1 MNFVED
7 KLSCQLKIELWKC
20 STEITEWR
28 QDFHENPELLYDTVR
43 TSKIVSEK
51 LNSFGCDVVKTGIGR
66 TGVVAVIKGRSDS
79 KGKVIGLR
87 ADMDALPIKEITGL
101 DYSSKNDGKMHACGH
116 DGHTAML
123 LGAAKYLTETRNF
136 DGTVVV
142 IFQPAEE
149 GGAGAKE
156 MCDDGLM
163 SDFDISEVYGMHNA
177 PGLPVGQFNIRP
189 GAFFAAADQFT
200 LDIEGKGGHA
210 ARPQETIDP
219 TIVGAQIL
227 IALQSV
233 VSRNTDPLES
243 LVVSV
248 TSFRTESDSYN
259 VIPQTVQLRGTV
271 RTLSK
276 EVRDMAQEKIT
287 QLIKNTAL
295 TYGAKVNLNYARGYP
310 VMINSELE
318 TNYMVDVAKKVA
330 GDNNVDN
337 NASQVMGAEDFSYML
352 EERPGAYIR
361 VGNGSTA
368 SLHHPNYD
376 FNDQAIPFGTSFWVE
391 LAETRLPSS

>member
-1 MNFVED
+1 MHG
-7 KLSCQLKIELWKC
+7 
-20 STEITEWR
+20 EITVWR
-28 QDFHENPELLYDTVR
+28 RDFHENPELLYDTHR
-43 TSKIVSEK
+43 TSKIVKEK
-51 LNSFGCDVVKTGIGR
+51 LTSFGCDQVITGLGR
-66 TGVVAVIKGRSDS
+66 TGVVGVIHGRSNS
-79 KGKVIGLR
+79 NGKTIGLR
-87 ADMDALPIKEITGL
+87 ADMDALPIKEITNL
-101 DYSSKNDGKMHACGH
+101 EYSSKKDGMMHACGH

-123 LGAAKYLTETRNF
+123 LGAAKYLSETRNF
-136 DGTVVV
+136 DGKVVV

-156 MCDDGLM
+156 MCEDGLM

-177 PGLPVGQFNIRP
+177 PGLPVGQFNIRS

-200 LDIEGKGGHA
+200 VNIQGKGGHA

-219 TIVGAQIL
+219 TIVGAHIL
-227 IALQSV
+227 IAIQSV
-233 VSRNTDPLES
+233 ASRNTDPLKS

-259 VIPQTVQLRGTV
+259 VIPQTVQLKGTV

-276 EVRDMAQEKIT
+276 DVRDMAQEKIT
-287 QLIKNTAL
+287 QLIKNTGLAF
-295 TYGAKVNLNYARGYP
+295 GADVKLDYERGYP
-310 VMINSELE
+310 VMINSDLE
-318 TNYMVDVAKKVA
+318 TSHMIKAAKNVA
-330 GDNNVDN
+330 GDKNVDD

-361 VGNGSTA
+361 VGNGNTA

-376 FNDQAIPFGTSFWVE
+376 FNDESIPFGTSFWVE
-391 LAETRLPSS
+391 LTETRLPFL

>member
-1 MNFVED
+1 MHG
-7 KLSCQLKIELWKC
+7 
-20 STEITEWR
+20 EITVWR
-28 QDFHENPELLYDTVR
+28 RDFHENPELLYDTHR
-43 TSKIVSEK
+43 TSKIVKEK
-51 LNSFGCDVVKTGIGR
+51 LTSFGCDQVITGLGR
-66 TGVVAVIKGRSDS
+66 TGVVGVIHGRSNS
-79 KGKVIGLR
+79 NGKTIGLR
-87 ADMDALPIKEITGL
+87 ADMDALPIKEITNL
-101 DYSSKNDGKMHACGH
+101 EYSSKKDGMMHACGH

-123 LGAAKYLTETRNF
+123 LGAAKYLSETRNF
-136 DGTVVV
+136 DGKVVV

-156 MCDDGLM
+156 MCEDGLM

-177 PGLPVGQFNIRP
+177 PGLPVGQFNIRS

-200 LDIEGKGGHA
+200 VNIQGKGGHA

-219 TIVGAQIL
+219 TIVGAHIL

-233 VSRNTDPLES
+233 ASRNTDPLKS
-243 LVVSV
+243 SVVSV

-259 VIPQTVQLRGTV
+259 VIPQTVQLKGTV

-276 EVRDMAQEKIT
+276 DVRDMAQEKIT
-287 QLIKNTAL
+287 QLIKNTGLAF
-295 TYGAKVNLNYARGYP
+295 GANVELDYDRGYP
-310 VMINSELE
+310 VMINSDLE
-318 TNYMVDVAKKVA
+318 TSHMIKAAKNVA
-330 GDNNVDN
+330 GDKNVDD

-361 VGNGSTA
+361 VGNGNTA

-376 FNDQAIPFGTSFWVE
+376 FNDESIPFGTSFWVE
-391 LAETRLPSS
+391 LTETRLPFL

>member
-1 MNFVED
+1 MPIKNRISEMHG
-7 KLSCQLKIELWKC
+7 
-20 STEITEWR
+20 EITVWR
-28 QDFHENPELLYDTVR
+28 RDFHENPELLYDTHR
-43 TSKIVSEK
+43 TSKIVKEK
-51 LNSFGCDVVKTGIGR
+51 LTSFGCDQVITGLGR
-66 TGVVAVIKGRSDS
+66 TGVVGVIHGRSNS
-79 KGKVIGLR
+79 NGKTIGLR
-87 ADMDALPIKEITGL
+87 ADMDALPIKEITNL
-101 DYSSKNDGKMHACGH
+101 EYSSKKDGMMHACGH

-123 LGAAKYLTETRNF
+123 LGAAKYLSETRNF
-136 DGTVVV
+136 DGKVVV

-156 MCDDGLM
+156 MCEDGLM

-177 PGLPVGQFNIRP
+177 PGLPVGQFNIRS

-200 LDIEGKGGHA
+200 VNIQGKGGHA

-219 TIVGAQIL
+219 TIVGAHIL

-233 VSRNTDPLES
+233 ASRNTDPLKS

-259 VIPQTVQLRGTV
+259 VIPQTVQLKGTV

-276 EVRDMAQEKIT
+276 DVRDMAQEKIT
-287 QLIKNTAL
+287 QLIKNTGLAF
-295 TYGAKVNLNYARGYP
+295 GANVELDYDRGYP
-310 VMINSELE
+310 VMINSDLE
-318 TNYMVDVAKKVA
+318 TSHMIKAAKNVA
-330 GDNNVDN
+330 GDENVDD

-361 VGNGSTA
+361 VGNGNTA

-376 FNDQAIPFGTSFWVE
+376 FNDESIPFGTSFWVE
-391 LAETRLPSS
+391 LTETRLPFL

>member
-1 MNFVED
+1 MHG
-7 KLSCQLKIELWKC
+7 
-20 STEITEWR
+20 EITVWR
-28 QDFHENPELLYDTVR
+28 RDFHENPELLYDTHR
-43 TSKIVSEK
+43 TSKIVKEK
-51 LNSFGCDVVKTGIGR
+51 LTSFGCDQVITGLGR
-66 TGVVAVIKGRSDS
+66 TGVVGVIHGRSNS
-79 KGKVIGLR
+79 NGKTIGLR
-87 ADMDALPIKEITGL
+87 ADMDALPIKEITNL
-101 DYSSKNDGKMHACGH
+101 EYSSKKDGMMHACGH

-123 LGAAKYLTETRNF
+123 LGAAKYLSETRNF
-136 DGTVVV
+136 DGKVVV

-156 MCDDGLM
+156 MCEDGLM

-177 PGLPVGQFNIRP
+177 PGLPVGQFNIRS

-200 LDIEGKGGHA
+200 VNIQGKGGHA

-219 TIVGAQIL
+219 TIVGAHIL

-233 VSRNTDPLES
+233 ASRNTDPLKS

-259 VIPQTVQLRGTV
+259 VIPQTVQLKGTV

-276 EVRDMAQEKIT
+276 DVRDMAQEKIT
-287 QLIKNTAL
+287 QLIKNTGLAF
-295 TYGAKVNLNYARGYP
+295 GADVKLDYERGYP
-310 VMINSELE
+310 VMINSDLE
-318 TNYMVDVAKKVA
+318 TSHMIKAAKNVA
-330 GDNNVDN
+330 GDKNVDD

-361 VGNGSTA
+361 VGNVNTA

-376 FNDQAIPFGTSFWVE
+376 FNDESIPFGTSFWVE
-391 LAETRLPSS
+391 LTETRLPFL

>member
-1 MNFVED
+1 MHG
-7 KLSCQLKIELWKC
+7 
-20 STEITEWR
+20 EITVWR
-28 QDFHENPELLYDTVR
+28 RDFHENPELLYDTHR
-43 TSKIVSEK
+43 TSKIVKEK
-51 LNSFGCDVVKTGIGR
+51 LTSFGCDQVITGLGR
-66 TGVVAVIKGRSDS
+66 TGVVGVIHGRSNS
-79 KGKVIGLR
+79 NGKTIGLR
-87 ADMDALPIKEITGL
+87 ADMDALPIKEITNL
-101 DYSSKNDGKMHACGH
+101 EYSSKKDGMMHACGH

-123 LGAAKYLTETRNF
+123 LGAAKYLSETRNF
-136 DGTVVV
+136 DGKVVV

-156 MCDDGLM
+156 MCEDGLM

-177 PGLPVGQFNIRP
+177 PGLPVGQFNIRS

-200 LDIEGKGGHA
+200 VNIQGKGGHA

-219 TIVGAQIL
+219 TIVGAHIL

-233 VSRNTDPLES
+233 ASRNTDPLKS

-259 VIPQTVQLRGTV
+259 VIPQTVQLKGTV

-276 EVRDMAQEKIT
+276 DVRDMAQDKIT
-287 QLIKNTAL
+287 QLIKNTGLAF
-295 TYGAKVNLNYARGYP
+295 GADVKLDYERGYP
-310 VMINSELE
+310 VMINSDLE
-318 TNYMVDVAKKVA
+318 TSHMIKAAKNVA
-330 GDNNVDN
+330 GDKNVDD

-361 VGNGSTA
+361 VGNGNTA

-376 FNDQAIPFGTSFWVE
+376 FNDESIPFGTSFWVE
-391 LAETRLPSS
+391 LTETRLPFL

>member
-1 MNFVED
+1 MHG
-7 KLSCQLKIELWKC
+7 
-20 STEITEWR
+20 EITVWR
-28 QDFHENPELLYDTVR
+28 RDFHENPELLYDTHR
-43 TSKIVSEK
+43 TSKIVKEK
-51 LNSFGCDVVKTGIGR
+51 LTSFGCDQVITGLGR
-66 TGVVAVIKGRSDS
+66 TGVVGVIHGRSNS
-79 KGKVIGLR
+79 NGKTIGLR
-87 ADMDALPIKEITGL
+87 ADMDALPIKEITNL
-101 DYSSKNDGKMHACGH
+101 EYSSKKDGMMHACGH

-123 LGAAKYLTETRNF
+123 LGAAKYLSETRKF
-136 DGTVVV
+136 DGKVVV

-156 MCDDGLM
+156 MCEDGLM

-177 PGLPVGQFNIRP
+177 PGLPVGQFNIRS

-200 LDIEGKGGHA
+200 VNIQGKGGHA

-219 TIVGAQIL
+219 TIVGAHIL

-233 VSRNTDPLES
+233 ASRNTDPLKS

-259 VIPQTVQLRGTV
+259 VIPQTVQLKGTV

-276 EVRDMAQEKIT
+276 DVRDMAQEKIT
-287 QLIKNTAL
+287 QLIKNTGLAF
-295 TYGAKVNLNYARGYP
+295 GANVELDYDRGYP
-310 VMINSELE
+310 VMINSDLE
-318 TNYMVDVAKKVA
+318 TSHMIKAAKNVA
-330 GDNNVDN
+330 GDKNVDD

-361 VGNGSTA
+361 VGNGNTA
-368 SLHHPNYD
+368 SLHHPKYD
-376 FNDQAIPFGTSFWVE
+376 FNDESIPFGTSFWVE
-391 LAETRLPSS
+391 LTETRLPFL

>member
-1 MNFVED
+1 MHG
-7 KLSCQLKIELWKC
+7 
-20 STEITEWR
+20 EITVWR
-28 QDFHENPELLYDTVR
+28 RDFHENPELLYDTHR
-43 TSKIVSEK
+43 TSKIVKEK
-51 LNSFGCDVVKTGIGR
+51 LTSFGCDQVITGLGR
-66 TGVVAVIKGRSDS
+66 TGVVGVIHGRSNS
-79 KGKVIGLR
+79 NGKTIGLR
-87 ADMDALPIKEITGL
+87 ADMDALPIKEITNL
-101 DYSSKNDGKMHACGH
+101 EYSSKKDGMMHACGH

-123 LGAAKYLTETRNF
+123 LGAAKYLSETRNF
-136 DGTVVV
+136 DGKVVV

-156 MCDDGLM
+156 MCEDGLM

-177 PGLPVGQFNIRP
+177 PGLPVGQFNIRS

-200 LDIEGKGGHA
+200 VNIQGKGGHA

-219 TIVGAQIL
+219 TIVGAQTL

-233 VSRNTDPLES
+233 ASRNTDPLKS

-259 VIPQTVQLRGTV
+259 VIPQTVQLKGTV

-276 EVRDMAQEKIT
+276 DVRDMAQKKIT
-287 QLIKNTAL
+287 QLIKNTGLAF
-295 TYGAKVNLNYARGYP
+295 GANVELDYDRGYP
-310 VMINSELE
+310 VMINSDLE
-318 TNYMVDVAKKVA
+318 TSHMIKAAKNVA
-330 GDNNVDN
+330 GDKNVDD

-361 VGNGSTA
+361 VGNGNTA
-368 SLHHPNYD
+368 SLHHPKYD
-376 FNDQAIPFGTSFWVE
+376 FNDESIPFGTSFWVE
-391 LAETRLPSS
+391 LTETRLPFL

>member
-1 MNFVED
+1 MHG
-7 KLSCQLKIELWKC
+7 
-20 STEITEWR
+20 EITVWR
-28 QDFHENPELLYDTVR
+28 RDFHENPELLYDTHR
-43 TSKIVSEK
+43 TSKIVKEK
-51 LNSFGCDVVKTGIGR
+51 LTSFGCDQVITGLGR
-66 TGVVAVIKGRSDS
+66 TGVVGVIHGRSNS
-79 KGKVIGLR
+79 NGKTIGLR
-87 ADMDALPIKEITGL
+87 ADMDALPIKEITNL
-101 DYSSKNDGKMHACGH
+101 EYSSKKDGMMHACGH

-123 LGAAKYLTETRNF
+123 LGAAKYLSETRNF
-136 DGTVVV
+136 DGKVVV

-156 MCDDGLM
+156 MCEDGLM

-177 PGLPVGQFNIRP
+177 PGLPVGQFNIRS

-200 LDIEGKGGHA
+200 VNIQGKGGHA

-219 TIVGAQIL
+219 TIVGAHIL

-233 VSRNTDPLES
+233 ASRNTDPLKS

-259 VIPQTVQLRGTV
+259 VIPQTVQLKGTV

-276 EVRDMAQEKIT
+276 DVRDMAQEKIT
-287 QLIKNTAL
+287 KLIKNTGLAF
-295 TYGAKVNLNYARGYP
+295 GANVELDYDRGYP
-310 VMINSELE
+310 VMINSDLE
-318 TNYMVDVAKKVA
+318 TSHMIKAAKNVA
-330 GDNNVDN
+330 GDKNVDD

-361 VGNGSTA
+361 VGNGNTA

-376 FNDQAIPFGTSFWVE
+376 FNDESIPFGTSFWVE
-391 LAETRLPSS
+391 LTETRLPFL

>member
-1 MNFVED
+1 MHG
-7 KLSCQLKIELWKC
+7 
-20 STEITEWR
+20 EITVWR
-28 QDFHENPELLYDTVR
+28 RDFHENPELLYDTHR
-43 TSKIVSEK
+43 TSKIVKEK
-51 LNSFGCDVVKTGIGR
+51 LTSFGCDQVITGLGR
-66 TGVVAVIKGRSDS
+66 TGVVGVIHGRSNS
-79 KGKVIGLR
+79 NGKTIGLR
-87 ADMDALPIKEITGL
+87 ADMDALPIKEITNL
-101 DYSSKNDGKMHACGH
+101 EYSSKKDGMMHACGH

-123 LGAAKYLTETRNF
+123 LGAAKYLSETRNF
-136 DGTVVV
+136 DGKVVV

-156 MCDDGLM
+156 MCEDGLM

-177 PGLPVGQFNIRP
+177 PGLPVGQFNIRS

-200 LDIEGKGGHA
+200 VNIQGKGGHA

-219 TIVGAQIL
+219 TIVGAHIL

-233 VSRNTDPLES
+233 ASRNTDPLKS

-259 VIPQTVQLRGTV
+259 VIPQTVQLKGTV

-276 EVRDMAQEKIT
+276 DVRDMAQEKIT
-287 QLIKNTAL
+287 QLIKNTSLAF
-295 TYGAKVNLNYARGYP
+295 GANVELDYDRGYP
-310 VMINSELE
+310 VMINSDLE
-318 TNYMVDVAKKVA
+318 TSHMIKAAKNVA
-330 GDNNVDN
+330 GDKNVDD

-361 VGNGSTA
+361 VGNGNTA

-376 FNDQAIPFGTSFWVE
+376 FNDESIPFGTSFWVE
-391 LAETRLPSS
+391 LTETRLPFL

>member
-1 MNFVED
+1 MPIKNRISEMHG
-7 KLSCQLKIELWKC
+7 
-20 STEITEWR
+20 EIKVWR
-28 QDFHENPELLYDTVR
+28 RDFHENPELLYDTHR
-43 TSKIVSEK
+43 TSKIVKEK
-51 LNSFGCDVVKTGIGR
+51 LTSFGCDQVITGLGR
-66 TGVVAVIKGRSDS
+66 TGVVGVIHGRSNS
-79 KGKVIGLR
+79 NGKTIGLR
-87 ADMDALPIKEITGL
+87 ADMDALPIKEITNL
-101 DYSSKNDGKMHACGH
+101 EYSSKKDGMMHACGH

-123 LGAAKYLTETRNF
+123 LGAAKYLSETRNF
-136 DGTVVV
+136 DGKVVV

-156 MCDDGLM
+156 MCEDGLM

-177 PGLPVGQFNIRP
+177 PGLPVGQFNIRS

-200 LDIEGKGGHA
+200 VNIQGKGGHA

-219 TIVGAQIL
+219 TIVGAHIL

-233 VSRNTDPLES
+233 ASRNTDPLKS

-259 VIPQTVQLRGTV
+259 VIPQTVQLKGTV

-276 EVRDMAQEKIT
+276 DVRDMAQEKIT
-287 QLIKNTAL
+287 QLIKNTGLAF
-295 TYGAKVNLNYARGYP
+295 GADVKLDYERGYP
-310 VMINSELE
+310 VMINSDLE
-318 TNYMVDVAKKVA
+318 TSHMIKAAKNVA
-330 GDNNVDN
+330 GDKNVDD

-361 VGNGSTA
+361 VGNGNTA

-376 FNDQAIPFGTSFWVE
+376 FNDESIPFGTSFWVE
-391 LAETRLPSS
+391 LTETRLPFL

>member
-1 MNFVED
+1 MHG
-7 KLSCQLKIELWKC
+7 
-20 STEITEWR
+20 EITVWR
-28 QDFHENPELLYDTVR
+28 RDFHENPELLYDTHR
-43 TSKIVSEK
+43 TSKIVKEK
-51 LNSFGCDVVKTGIGR
+51 LTSFGCDQVITGLGR
-66 TGVVAVIKGRSDS
+66 TGVVGVIHGRSNS
-79 KGKVIGLR
+79 NGKTIGLR
-87 ADMDALPIKEITGL
+87 ADMDALPIKEITNL
-101 DYSSKNDGKMHACGH
+101 EYSSKKDGMMHACGH

-123 LGAAKYLTETRNF
+123 LGAAKYLSETRNF
-136 DGTVVV
+136 DGKVVV

-177 PGLPVGQFNIRP
+177 PGLPVGQFNIRS

-200 LDIEGKGGHA
+200 VNIQGKGGHA

-219 TIVGAQIL
+219 TIVGAHIL

-233 VSRNTDPLES
+233 ASRNTDPLKS

-259 VIPQTVQLRGTV
+259 VIPQTVQLKGTV

-276 EVRDMAQEKIT
+276 DVRDMAQEKIT
-287 QLIKNTAL
+287 QLIKNTGLAF
-295 TYGAKVNLNYARGYP
+295 GANVELDYDRGYP
-310 VMINSELE
+310 VMINSDLE
-318 TNYMVDVAKKVA
+318 TSHMIKAAKNVA
-330 GDNNVDN
+330 GDKNVDD

-361 VGNGSTA
+361 VGNGNTA

-376 FNDQAIPFGTSFWVE
+376 FNDESIPFGTSFWVE
-391 LAETRLPSS
+391 LTETRLPFL

>member
-1 MNFVED
+1 MHG
-7 KLSCQLKIELWKC
+7 
-20 STEITEWR
+20 EITVWR
-28 QDFHENPELLYDTVR
+28 RDFHENPELLYDTHR
-43 TSKIVSEK
+43 TSKIVKEK
-51 LNSFGCDVVKTGIGR
+51 LTSFGCDQVITGLGR
-66 TGVVAVIKGRSDS
+66 TGVVGVIHGRSNS
-79 KGKVIGLR
+79 NRKTIGLR
-87 ADMDALPIKEITGL
+87 ADMDALPIKEITNL
-101 DYSSKNDGKMHACGH
+101 EYSSKKDGMMHACGH

-123 LGAAKYLTETRNF
+123 LGAAKYLSETRNF
-136 DGTVVV
+136 DGKVVV

-177 PGLPVGQFNIRP
+177 PGLPVGQFNIRS

-200 LDIEGKGGHA
+200 VNIQGKGGHA

-219 TIVGAQIL
+219 TIVGAHIL

-233 VSRNTDPLES
+233 ASRNTDPLKS

-259 VIPQTVQLRGTV
+259 VIPQTVQLKGTV

-276 EVRDMAQEKIT
+276 DVRDMAQEKIT
-287 QLIKNTAL
+287 QLIKNTGLAF
-295 TYGAKVNLNYARGYP
+295 GADVKLDYERGYP
-310 VMINSELE
+310 VMINSDLE
-318 TNYMVDVAKKVA
+318 TSHMIKAAKNVA
-330 GDNNVDN
+330 GDKNVDD

-361 VGNGSTA
+361 VGNGNTA

-376 FNDQAIPFGTSFWVE
+376 FNDESIPFGTSFWVE
-391 LAETRLPSS
+391 LTETRLPFL

>member
-1 MNFVED
+1 MHG
-7 KLSCQLKIELWKC
+7 
-20 STEITEWR
+20 EITVWR
-28 QDFHENPELLYDTVR
+28 RDFHENPELLYDTHR
-43 TSKIVSEK
+43 TSKIVKEK
-51 LNSFGCDVVKTGIGR
+51 LTSFGCDQVITGLGR
-66 TGVVAVIKGRSDS
+66 TGVVGVIHGRSNS
-79 KGKVIGLR
+79 NGKTIGLR
-87 ADMDALPIKEITGL
+87 ADMDALPIKEITNL
-101 DYSSKNDGKMHACGH
+101 EYSSKKDGMMHACGH

-123 LGAAKYLTETRNF
+123 LGAAKYLSETRNF
-136 DGTVVV
+136 DGKVVV

-156 MCDDGLM
+156 MCEDGLM

-177 PGLPVGQFNIRP
+177 PGLPVGQFNIRS

-200 LDIEGKGGHA
+200 VNIQGKGGHA

-219 TIVGAQIL
+219 TIVGAHIL

-233 VSRNTDPLES
+233 ASRNTDPLKS

-259 VIPQTVQLRGTV
+259 VIPQTVQLKGTV

-276 EVRDMAQEKIT
+276 DVRDMAQEKIT
-287 QLIKNTAL
+287 QLIKNTGLAF
-295 TYGAKVNLNYARGYP
+295 GADVKLDYERGYQ
-310 VMINSELE
+310 VMINSDLE
-318 TNYMVDVAKKVA
+318 TSHMIKAAKNVA
-330 GDNNVDN
+330 GDKNVDD

-361 VGNGSTA
+361 VGNGNTA

-376 FNDQAIPFGTSFWVE
+376 FNDESIPFGTSFWVE
-391 LAETRLPSS
+391 LTETRLPFL

>member
-1 MNFVED
+1 MHG
-7 KLSCQLKIELWKC
+7 
-20 STEITEWR
+20 EITVWR
-28 QDFHENPELLYDTVR
+28 RDFHENPELLYDTHR
-43 TSKIVSEK
+43 TSKIVKEK
-51 LNSFGCDVVKTGIGR
+51 LTSFGCDQVITGLGR
-66 TGVVAVIKGRSDS
+66 TGVVGVIHGRSNS
-79 KGKVIGLR
+79 NGKTIGLR
-87 ADMDALPIKEITGL
+87 ADMDALPIKEITNL
-101 DYSSKNDGKMHACGH
+101 EYSSKKDGMMHACGH

-123 LGAAKYLTETRNF
+123 LGAAKYLSETRNF
-136 DGTVVV
+136 DGKVVV

-156 MCDDGLM
+156 MCEDGLM

-177 PGLPVGQFNIRP
+177 PGLPVGQFNIRS

-200 LDIEGKGGHA
+200 VNIQGKGGHA

-219 TIVGAQIL
+219 TIVGAHIL

-233 VSRNTDPLES
+233 ASRNTDPLKS

-259 VIPQTVQLRGTV
+259 VIPQTVQLKGTV

-276 EVRDMAQEKIT
+276 DVRDMAQEKIT
-287 QLIKNTAL
+287 QLIKNTGLAF
-295 TYGAKVNLNYARGYP
+295 GANVKLDYERGYP
-310 VMINSELE
+310 VMINSDLE
-318 TNYMVDVAKKVA
+318 TSHMIKAAKNVA
-330 GDNNVDN
+330 GDKNVDD

-361 VGNGSTA
+361 VGNGNTA

-376 FNDQAIPFGTSFWVE
+376 FNDESIPFGTSFWVE
-391 LAETRLPSS
+391 LTETRLPFL

>member
-1 MNFVED
+1 MPIKNRISEMHG
-7 KLSCQLKIELWKC
+7 
-20 STEITEWR
+20 EITVWR
-28 QDFHENPELLYDTVR
+28 RDFHENPELLYDTHR
-43 TSKIVSEK
+43 TSKIVKEK
-51 LNSFGCDVVKTGIGR
+51 LTSFGCDQVITGLGR
-66 TGVVAVIKGRSDS
+66 TGVVGVIHGRSNS
-79 KGKVIGLR
+79 NGKTIGLR
-87 ADMDALPIKEITGL
+87 ADMDALPIKEITNL
-101 DYSSKNDGKMHACGH
+101 EYSSKKDGMMHACGH

-123 LGAAKYLTETRNF
+123 LGAAKYLSETRNF
-136 DGTVVV
+136 DGKVVV

-156 MCDDGLM
+156 MCEDGLM

-177 PGLPVGQFNIRP
+177 PGLPVGQFNIRS

-200 LDIEGKGGHA
+200 VNIQGKGGHA

-219 TIVGAQIL
+219 TIVGAHIL

-233 VSRNTDPLES
+233 ASRNTDPLKS

-259 VIPQTVQLRGTV
+259 VIPQTVQLKGTV

-276 EVRDMAQEKIT
+276 DVRDMAQEKIT
-287 QLIKNTAL
+287 QLIKNTGLAF
-295 TYGAKVNLNYARGYP
+295 GANVELDYDRGYP
-310 VMINSELE
+310 VMINSDLE
-318 TNYMVDVAKKVA
+318 TSHMSKAAKNVA
-330 GDNNVDN
+330 GDKNVDD

-361 VGNGSTA
+361 VGNGNTA

-376 FNDQAIPFGTSFWVE
+376 FNDESIPFGTSFWVE
-391 LAETRLPSS
+391 LTETRLPFL

>member
-1 MNFVED
+1 MHG
-7 KLSCQLKIELWKC
+7 
-20 STEITEWR
+20 EITVWR
-28 QDFHENPELLYDTVR
+28 RDFHENPELLYDTHR
-43 TSKIVSEK
+43 TSKIVKEK
-51 LNSFGCDVVKTGIGR
+51 LTSFGCDQVVTGLGR
-66 TGVVAVIKGRSDS
+66 TGVVGVIHGRSNS
-79 KGKVIGLR
+79 NGKTIGLR
-87 ADMDALPIKEITGL
+87 ADMDALPIKEITNL
-101 DYSSKNDGKMHACGH
+101 EYSSKKDGMMHACGH

-123 LGAAKYLTETRNF
+123 LGAAKYLSETRNF
-136 DGTVVV
+136 DGKVVV

-156 MCDDGLM
+156 MCEDGLM

-177 PGLPVGQFNIRP
+177 PGLPVGQFNIRS

-200 LDIEGKGGHA
+200 VNIQGKGGHA

-219 TIVGAQIL
+219 TIVGAHIL

-233 VSRNTDPLES
+233 ASRNTDPLKS

-259 VIPQTVQLRGTV
+259 VIPQTVQLKGTV

-276 EVRDMAQEKIT
+276 DVRDMAQEKIT
-287 QLIKNTAL
+287 QLIKNTGLAF
-295 TYGAKVNLNYARGYP
+295 GANVELDYDRGYP
-310 VMINSELE
+310 VMINSDLE
-318 TNYMVDVAKKVA
+318 TSHMIKAAKNVA
-330 GDNNVDN
+330 GDENVDD

-361 VGNGSTA
+361 VGNGNTA
-368 SLHHPNYD
+368 SLHHPKYD
-376 FNDQAIPFGTSFWVE
+376 FNDESIPFGTSFWVE
-391 LAETRLPSS
+391 LTETRLPFL

>member
-1 MNFVED
+1 MHG
-7 KLSCQLKIELWKC
+7 
-20 STEITEWR
+20 EITVWR
-28 QDFHENPELLYDTVR
+28 RDFHENPELLYDTHR
-43 TSKIVSEK
+43 TSKIVKEK
-51 LNSFGCDVVKTGIGR
+51 LTSFGCDQVITGLGR
-66 TGVVAVIKGRSDS
+66 TGVVGVIHGRSNS
-79 KGKVIGLR
+79 NGKTIGLR
-87 ADMDALPIKEITGL
+87 ADMDALPIKEITNL
-101 DYSSKNDGKMHACGH
+101 EYSSKKDGMMHACGH

-123 LGAAKYLTETRNF
+123 LGAAKYLSETRNF
-136 DGTVVV
+136 DGKVVV

-156 MCDDGLM
+156 MCEDGLM

-177 PGLPVGQFNIRP
+177 PGLPVGQFNIRS

-200 LDIEGKGGHA
+200 VNIQGKGGHA

-219 TIVGAQIL
+219 TIVGAHIL

-233 VSRNTDPLES
+233 ASRNTDPLKS

-259 VIPQTVQLRGTV
+259 VIPQTVQLKGTV

-276 EVRDMAQEKIT
+276 DVRDMAQEKIT
-287 QLIKNTAL
+287 QLIKNTGLAF
-295 TYGAKVNLNYARGYP
+295 GANVELDYDRGYP
-310 VMINSELE
+310 VMINSDLE
-318 TNYMVDVAKKVA
+318 TSHMIKAAKNVA
-330 GDNNVDN
+330 GDKNVDD
-337 NASQVMGAEDFSYML
+337 NASQIMGAEDFSYML

-361 VGNGSTA
+361 VGNGNTA

-376 FNDQAIPFGTSFWVE
+376 FNDESIPFGTSFWVE
-391 LAETRLPSS
+391 LTETRLPFL

>member
-1 MNFVED
+1 MPIKNRISEMHG
-7 KLSCQLKIELWKC
+7 
-20 STEITEWR
+20 EITVWR
-28 QDFHENPELLYDTVR
+28 RDFHENPELLYDTHR
-43 TSKIVSEK
+43 TSKIVKEK
-51 LNSFGCDVVKTGIGR
+51 LTSFGCDQVITGLGR
-66 TGVVAVIKGRSDS
+66 TGVVGVIHGRSNS
-79 KGKVIGLR
+79 NGKTIGLR
-87 ADMDALPIKEITGL
+87 ADMDALPIKEITNL
-101 DYSSKNDGKMHACGH
+101 EYSSKKDGMMHACGH

-123 LGAAKYLTETRNF
+123 LGAAKYLSETRNF
-136 DGTVVV
+136 DGKVVV

-156 MCDDGLM
+156 MCEDGLM

-177 PGLPVGQFNIRP
+177 PGLPVGQFNIRS

-200 LDIEGKGGHA
+200 VNIQGKGGHA

-219 TIVGAQIL
+219 TIVGAHIL

-233 VSRNTDPLES
+233 ASRNTDPLKS

-259 VIPQTVQLRGTV
+259 VIPQTVQLKGTV

-276 EVRDMAQEKIT
+276 DVRDMAQEKIT
-287 QLIKNTAL
+287 QLIKNTGLAF
-295 TYGAKVNLNYARGYP
+295 GANVELDYDRGYP
-310 VMINSELE
+310 VMINSDLE
-318 TNYMVDVAKKVA
+318 TSHMSKAAKNVA
-330 GDNNVDN
+330 GEKNVDD

-361 VGNGSTA
+361 VGNGNTA

-376 FNDQAIPFGTSFWVE
+376 FNDESIPFGTSFWVE
-391 LAETRLPSS
+391 LTETRLPFL

>member
-1 MNFVED
+1 MHG
-7 KLSCQLKIELWKC
+7 
-20 STEITEWR
+20 EITVWR
-28 QDFHENPELLYDTVR
+28 RDFHENPELLYETHR
-43 TSKIVSEK
+43 TSKIVKEK
-51 LNSFGCDVVKTGIGR
+51 LTSFGCDQVITGLGR
-66 TGVVAVIKGRSDS
+66 TGVVGVIHGRSNS
-79 KGKVIGLR
+79 NGKTIGLR
-87 ADMDALPIKEITGL
+87 ADMDALPIKEITNL
-101 DYSSKNDGKMHACGH
+101 EYSSKKDGMMHACGH

-123 LGAAKYLTETRNF
+123 LGAAKYLSETRNF
-136 DGTVVV
+136 DGKVVV

-156 MCDDGLM
+156 MCEDGLM

-177 PGLPVGQFNIRP
+177 PGLPVGQFNIRS

-200 LDIEGKGGHA
+200 VNIQGKGGHA

-219 TIVGAQIL
+219 TIVGAHIL

-233 VSRNTDPLES
+233 ASRNTDPLKS

-259 VIPQTVQLRGTV
+259 VIPQTVQLKGTV

-276 EVRDMAQEKIT
+276 DVRDMAQEKIT
-287 QLIKNTAL
+287 QLIKNTGLAF
-295 TYGAKVNLNYARGYP
+295 GADVKLDYERGYP
-310 VMINSELE
+310 VMINSDLE
-318 TNYMVDVAKKVA
+318 TSHMIKAAKNVA
-330 GDNNVDN
+330 GDKNVDD

-361 VGNGSTA
+361 VGNGNTA

-376 FNDQAIPFGTSFWVE
+376 FNDESIPFGTSFWVE
-391 LAETRLPSS
+391 LTETRLPFL

>member
-1 MNFVED
+1 MHG
-7 KLSCQLKIELWKC
+7 
-20 STEITEWR
+20 EITVWR
-28 QDFHENPELLYDTVR
+28 RDFHENPELLYDTHR
-43 TSKIVSEK
+43 TSKIVKEK
-51 LNSFGCDVVKTGIGR
+51 LTSFGCDQVVTGLGR
-66 TGVVAVIKGRSDS
+66 TGVVGVIHGRSNS
-79 KGKVIGLR
+79 NGKTIGLR
-87 ADMDALPIKEITGL
+87 ADMDALPIKEITNL
-101 DYSSKNDGKMHACGH
+101 EYSSKKDGMMHACGH

-123 LGAAKYLTETRNF
+123 LGAAKYLSETRNF
-136 DGTVVV
+136 DGKVVV

-156 MCDDGLM
+156 MCEDGLM

-177 PGLPVGQFNIRP
+177 PGLPVGQFNIRS

-200 LDIEGKGGHA
+200 VNIQGKGGHA

-219 TIVGAQIL
+219 TIVGAHIL

-233 VSRNTDPLES
+233 ASRNTDPLKS

-259 VIPQTVQLRGTV
+259 VIPQTVQLKGTV

-276 EVRDMAQEKIT
+276 DVRDMAQEKIT
-287 QLIKNTAL
+287 QLIKNTGLAF
-295 TYGAKVNLNYARGYP
+295 GADVKLDYERGYP
-310 VMINSELE
+310 VMINSDLE
-318 TNYMVDVAKKVA
+318 TSHMIKAAKNVA
-330 GDNNVDN
+330 GDKNVDD

-361 VGNGSTA
+361 VGNGNTA

-376 FNDQAIPFGTSFWVE
+376 FNDESIPFGTSFWVE
-391 LAETRLPSS
+391 LTETRLPFL

>member
-1 MNFVED
+1 MHG
-7 KLSCQLKIELWKC
+7 
-20 STEITEWR
+20 EITVWR
-28 QDFHENPELLYDTVR
+28 RDFHENPELLYDTHR
-43 TSKIVSEK
+43 TSKIVKEK
-51 LNSFGCDVVKTGIGR
+51 LTSFGCDQVITGLGR
-66 TGVVAVIKGRSDS
+66 TGVVGVIHGRSNS
-79 KGKVIGLR
+79 NGKTIGLR
-87 ADMDALPIKEITGL
+87 ADMDALPIKEITNL
-101 DYSSKNDGKMHACGH
+101 EYSSKKDGMMHACGH

-123 LGAAKYLTETRNF
+123 LGAAKYLSETRNF
-136 DGTVVV
+136 DGKVVV

-156 MCDDGLM
+156 MCEDGLM

-177 PGLPVGQFNIRP
+177 PGLPVGQFNIRS

-200 LDIEGKGGHA
+200 VNIQGKGGHA

-219 TIVGAQIL
+219 TIVGAQTL

-233 VSRNTDPLES
+233 ASRNTDPLKS

-259 VIPQTVQLRGTV
+259 VIPQTVQLKGTV

-276 EVRDMAQEKIT
+276 DVRDMAQEKIT
-287 QLIKNTAL
+287 QLIKNTGLAF
-295 TYGAKVNLNYARGYP
+295 GANVELDYDRGYP
-310 VMINSELE
+310 VMINSDLE
-318 TNYMVDVAKKVA
+318 TSHMIKAAKNVA
-330 GDNNVDN
+330 GDKNVDD

-361 VGNGSTA
+361 VGNGNTA

-376 FNDQAIPFGTSFWVE
+376 FNDESIPFGTSFWVE
-391 LAETRLPSS
+391 LTETRLPFL

>member
-1 MNFVED
+1 MHG
-7 KLSCQLKIELWKC
+7 
-20 STEITEWR
+20 EITVWR
-28 QDFHENPELLYDTVR
+28 RDFHENPELLYDTHR
-43 TSKIVSEK
+43 TSKIVKEK
-51 LNSFGCDVVKTGIGR
+51 LTSFGCDQVITGLGR
-66 TGVVAVIKGRSDS
+66 TGVVGVIHGRSNS
-79 KGKVIGLR
+79 NGKTIGLR
-87 ADMDALPIKEITGL
+87 ADMDALPIKEITNL
-101 DYSSKNDGKMHACGH
+101 EYSSKKDGMMHACGH

-123 LGAAKYLTETRNF
+123 LGAAKYLSETRNF
-136 DGTVVV
+136 DGKVVV

-156 MCDDGLM
+156 MCEDGLM

-177 PGLPVGQFNIRP
+177 PGLPVGQFNIRS

-200 LDIEGKGGHA
+200 VNIQGKGGHA

-219 TIVGAQIL
+219 TIVGAHIL

-233 VSRNTDPLES
+233 ASRNTDPLKS

-259 VIPQTVQLRGTV
+259 VIPQTVQLKGTV

-276 EVRDMAQEKIT
+276 DVRDMAQEKIT
-287 QLIKNTAL
+287 QLIKNTGLAF
-295 TYGAKVNLNYARGYP
+295 GANVELDYHRGYP
-310 VMINSELE
+310 VMINSDLE
-318 TNYMVDVAKKVA
+318 TSHMIKAAKNVA
-330 GDNNVDN
+330 GDENVDD

-361 VGNGSTA
+361 VGNGNTA
-368 SLHHPNYD
+368 SLHHPKYD
-376 FNDQAIPFGTSFWVE
+376 FNDESIPFGTSFWVE
-391 LAETRLPSS
+391 LTETRLPFL

>member
-1 MNFVED
+1 MHG
-7 KLSCQLKIELWKC
+7 
-20 STEITEWR
+20 EITVWR
-28 QDFHENPELLYDTVR
+28 RDFHENPELLYETHR
-43 TSKIVSEK
+43 TSKIVKEK
-51 LNSFGCDVVKTGIGR
+51 LTSFGCDQVITGLGR
-66 TGVVAVIKGRSDS
+66 TGVVGVIHGRSNS
-79 KGKVIGLR
+79 NGKTIGLR
-87 ADMDALPIKEITGL
+87 ADMDALPIKEITNL
-101 DYSSKNDGKMHACGH
+101 EYSSKKDGMMHACGH

-123 LGAAKYLTETRNF
+123 LGAAKYLSETRNF
-136 DGTVVV
+136 DGKVVV

-156 MCDDGLM
+156 MCEDGLM

-177 PGLPVGQFNIRP
+177 PGLPVGQFNIRS

-200 LDIEGKGGHA
+200 VNIQGKGGHA

-219 TIVGAQIL
+219 TIVGAHIL

-233 VSRNTDPLES
+233 ASRNTDPLKS

-259 VIPQTVQLRGTV
+259 VIPQTVQLKGTV

-276 EVRDMAQEKIT
+276 DVRDMAQEKIT
-287 QLIKNTAL
+287 QLIKNTGLAF
-295 TYGAKVNLNYARGYP
+295 GANVELDYDRGYP
-310 VMINSELE
+310 VMINSDLE
-318 TNYMVDVAKKVA
+318 TSHMIKAAKNVA
-330 GDNNVDN
+330 GDKNVDD

-361 VGNGSTA
+361 VGNGNTA

-376 FNDQAIPFGTSFWVE
+376 FNDESIPFGTSFWVE
-391 LAETRLPSS
+391 LTETRLPFL

>member
-1 MNFVED
+1 MHG
-7 KLSCQLKIELWKC
+7 
-20 STEITEWR
+20 EITVWR
-28 QDFHENPELLYDTVR
+28 RDFHENPELLYDTHR
-43 TSKIVSEK
+43 TSKIVKEK
-51 LNSFGCDVVKTGIGR
+51 LTSFGCDQVITGLGR
-66 TGVVAVIKGRSDS
+66 TGVVGVIHGRSNS
-79 KGKVIGLR
+79 NRKTIGLR
-87 ADMDALPIKEITGL
+87 ADMDALPIKEITNL
-101 DYSSKNDGKMHACGH
+101 EYSSKKDGMMHACGH

-123 LGAAKYLTETRNF
+123 LGAAKYLSETRNF
-136 DGTVVV
+136 DGKVVV

-156 MCDDGLM
+156 MCEDGLM

-177 PGLPVGQFNIRP
+177 PGLPVGQFNIRS

-200 LDIEGKGGHA
+200 VNIQGKGGHA

-219 TIVGAQIL
+219 TIVGAHIL

-233 VSRNTDPLES
+233 ASRNTDPLKS

-259 VIPQTVQLRGTV
+259 VIPQTVQLKGTV

-276 EVRDMAQEKIT
+276 DVRDMAQEKIT
-287 QLIKNTAL
+287 QLIKNTGLAF
-295 TYGAKVNLNYARGYP
+295 GADVKLDYERGYP
-310 VMINSELE
+310 VMINSDLE
-318 TNYMVDVAKKVA
+318 TSHMIKAAKNVA
-330 GDNNVDN
+330 GDKNVDD

-361 VGNGSTA
+361 VGNGNTA

-376 FNDQAIPFGTSFWVE
+376 FNDESIPFGTSFWVE
-391 LAETRLPSS
+391 LTETRLPFL

>member
-1 MNFVED
+1 MPIKNRIMEMHA
-7 KLSCQLKIELWKC
+7 
-20 STEITEWR
+20 EITEWR
-28 QDFHENPELLYDTVR
+28 RDFHENPELLYDTVR

-200 LDIEGKGGHA
+200 LEIEGKGGHA

>member
-1 MNFVED
+1 MHG
-7 KLSCQLKIELWKC
+7 
-20 STEITEWR
+20 EITVWR
-28 QDFHENPELLYDTVR
+28 RDFHENPELLYDTHR
-43 TSKIVSEK
+43 TSKIVKKK
-51 LNSFGCDVVKTGIGR
+51 LTSFGCDQVITGLGR
-66 TGVVAVIKGRSDS
+66 TGVVGVIHGRSNS
-79 KGKVIGLR
+79 NGKTIGLR
-87 ADMDALPIKEITGL
+87 ADMDALPIKEITNL
-101 DYSSKNDGKMHACGH
+101 EYSSKKDGMMHACGH

-123 LGAAKYLTETRNF
+123 LGAAKYLSETRNF
-136 DGTVVV
+136 DGKVVV

-156 MCDDGLM
+156 MCEDGLM

-177 PGLPVGQFNIRP
+177 PGLPVGQFNIRS

-200 LDIEGKGGHA
+200 VNIQGKGGHA

-219 TIVGAQIL
+219 TIVGAHIL

-233 VSRNTDPLES
+233 ASRNTDPLKS

-259 VIPQTVQLRGTV
+259 VIPQTVQLKGTV

-276 EVRDMAQEKIT
+276 DVRDMAQEKIT
-287 QLIKNTAL
+287 QLIKNTGLAF
-295 TYGAKVNLNYARGYP
+295 GANVELDYDRGYP
-310 VMINSELE
+310 VMINSDLE
-318 TNYMVDVAKKVA
+318 TSHMIKAAKNVA
-330 GDNNVDN
+330 GDKNVDD

-361 VGNGSTA
+361 VGNGNTA

-376 FNDQAIPFGTSFWVE
+376 FNDESIPFGTSFWVE
-391 LAETRLPSS
+391 LTETRLPFL

>member
-1 MNFVED
+1 MPIKNRISEMHG
-7 KLSCQLKIELWKC
+7 
-20 STEITEWR
+20 EITVWR
-28 QDFHENPELLYDTVR
+28 RDFHENPELLYDTHR
-43 TSKIVSEK
+43 TSKIVKEK
-51 LNSFGCDVVKTGIGR
+51 LTSFGCDQVITGLGR
-66 TGVVAVIKGRSDS
+66 TGVVGVIHGRSNS
-79 KGKVIGLR
+79 NGKTIGLR
-87 ADMDALPIKEITGL
+87 ADMDALPIKEITNL
-101 DYSSKNDGKMHACGH
+101 EYSSKKDGMMHACGH

-123 LGAAKYLTETRNF
+123 LGAAKYLSETRNF
-136 DGTVVV
+136 DGKVVV

-156 MCDDGLM
+156 MCEDGLM

-177 PGLPVGQFNIRP
+177 PGLPVGQFNIRS

-200 LDIEGKGGHA
+200 VNIQGKGGHA

-219 TIVGAQIL
+219 TIVGAHIL

-233 VSRNTDPLES
+233 ASRNTDPLKS

-259 VIPQTVQLRGTV
+259 VIPQTVQLKGTV

-276 EVRDMAQEKIT
+276 DVRDMAQEKIT
-287 QLIKNTAL
+287 KLIKNTGLAF
-295 TYGAKVNLNYARGYP
+295 GANVELDYDRGYP
-310 VMINSELE
+310 VMINSDLE
-318 TNYMVDVAKKVA
+318 TSHMIKAAKNVA
-330 GDNNVDN
+330 GDKNVDD

-361 VGNGSTA
+361 VGNGNTA

-376 FNDQAIPFGTSFWVE
+376 FNDESIPFGTSFWVE
-391 LAETRLPSS
+391 LTETRLPFL

>member
-1 MNFVED
+1 MHG
-7 KLSCQLKIELWKC
+7 
-20 STEITEWR
+20 EITVWR
-28 QDFHENPELLYDTVR
+28 RDFHENPELLYDTHR
-43 TSKIVSEK
+43 TSKIVKEK
-51 LNSFGCDVVKTGIGR
+51 LTSFGCDQVITGLGR
-66 TGVVAVIKGRSDS
+66 TGVVGVIHGRSNS
-79 KGKVIGLR
+79 NGKTIGLR
-87 ADMDALPIKEITGL
+87 ADMDALPIKEITNL
-101 DYSSKNDGKMHACGH
+101 EYSSKKDGMMHACGH

-123 LGAAKYLTETRNF
+123 LGAAKYLSETRNF
-136 DGTVVV
+136 DGKVVV

-156 MCDDGLM
+156 MCEDGLM

-177 PGLPVGQFNIRP
+177 PGLPVGQFNIRS

-200 LDIEGKGGHA
+200 VNIQGKGGHA

-219 TIVGAQIL
+219 TIVGAHIL

-233 VSRNTDPLES
+233 ASRNTDPLKS

-259 VIPQTVQLRGTV
+259 VIPQTVQLKGTV

-276 EVRDMAQEKIT
+276 DVRDMAQEKIT
-287 QLIKNTAL
+287 QLIKNTGLA
-295 TYGAKVNLNYARGYP
+295 YGANVELDYDRGYP
-310 VMINSELE
+310 VMINSDLE
-318 TNYMVDVAKKVA
+318 TSHMIKAAKNVA
-330 GDNNVDN
+330 GDKNVDD

-361 VGNGSTA
+361 VGNGNTA

-376 FNDQAIPFGTSFWVE
+376 FNDESIPFGTSFWVE
-391 LAETRLPSS
+391 LTETRLPFL

>member
-1 MNFVED
+1 MHG
-7 KLSCQLKIELWKC
+7 
-20 STEITEWR
+20 EITVWR
-28 QDFHENPELLYDTVR
+28 RDFHENPELLYDTHR
-43 TSKIVSEK
+43 TSKIVKEK
-51 LNSFGCDVVKTGIGR
+51 LTSFGCDQVITGLGR
-66 TGVVAVIKGRSDS
+66 TGVVGVIHGRSNS
-79 KGKVIGLR
+79 NRKTIGLR
-87 ADMDALPIKEITGL
+87 ADMDALPIKEITNL
-101 DYSSKNDGKMHACGH
+101 EYSSKKDGMMHACGH

-123 LGAAKYLTETRNF
+123 LGAAKYLSETRNF
-136 DGTVVV
+136 DGKVVV

-156 MCDDGLM
+156 MCEDGLM

-177 PGLPVGQFNIRP
+177 PGLPVGQFNIRS

-200 LDIEGKGGHA
+200 VNIQGKGGHA

-219 TIVGAQIL
+219 TIVGAHIL

-233 VSRNTDPLES
+233 ASRNTDPLKS

-259 VIPQTVQLRGTV
+259 VIPQTVQLKGTV

-276 EVRDMAQEKIT
+276 DVRDMAQDKIT
-287 QLIKNTAL
+287 QLIKNTGLAF
-295 TYGAKVNLNYARGYP
+295 GANVELDYDRGYP
-310 VMINSELE
+310 VMINSDLE
-318 TNYMVDVAKKVA
+318 TSHMIKAAKNVA
-330 GDNNVDN
+330 GDKNVDD
-337 NASQVMGAEDFSYML
+337 NASQIMGAEDFSYML

-361 VGNGSTA
+361 VGNGNTA

-376 FNDQAIPFGTSFWVE
+376 FNDESIPFGTSFWVE
-391 LAETRLPSS
+391 LTETRLPFL

>member
-1 MNFVED
+1 MHA
-7 KLSCQLKIELWKC
+7 
-20 STEITEWR
+20 EITEWR
-28 QDFHENPELLYDTVR
+28 RDFHENPELLYDTVR

-376 FNDQAIPFGTSFWVE
+376 FNDEAIPFGTSFWAE

>member
-1 MNFVED
+1 MHG
-7 KLSCQLKIELWKC
+7 
-20 STEITEWR
+20 EITVWR
-28 QDFHENPELLYDTVR
+28 RDFHENPELLYDTHR
-43 TSKIVSEK
+43 TSKIVKEK
-51 LNSFGCDVVKTGIGR
+51 LTSFGCDQVITGLGR
-66 TGVVAVIKGRSDS
+66 TGVVGVIHGRSNS
-79 KGKVIGLR
+79 NGKTIGLR
-87 ADMDALPIKEITGL
+87 ADMDALPIKEITNL
-101 DYSSKNDGKMHACGH
+101 EYSSKKDGMMHACGH

-123 LGAAKYLTETRNF
+123 LGAAKYLSETRNF
-136 DGTVVV
+136 DGKVVV
-142 IFQPAEE
+142 IVQPAEE

-156 MCDDGLM
+156 MCEDGLM

-177 PGLPVGQFNIRP
+177 PGLPVGQFNIRS

-200 LDIEGKGGHA
+200 VNIQGKGGHA

-219 TIVGAQIL
+219 TIVGAHIL

-233 VSRNTDPLES
+233 ASRNTDPLKS

-259 VIPQTVQLRGTV
+259 VIPQTVQLKGTV

-276 EVRDMAQEKIT
+276 DVRDMAQEKIT
-287 QLIKNTAL
+287 QLIKNTGLAF
-295 TYGAKVNLNYARGYP
+295 GANVELDYDRGYP
-310 VMINSELE
+310 VMINSDLE
-318 TNYMVDVAKKVA
+318 TSHMIKAAKNVA
-330 GDNNVDN
+330 GDKNVDD

-361 VGNGSTA
+361 VGNGNTA

-376 FNDQAIPFGTSFWVE
+376 FNDESIPFGTSFWVE
-391 LAETRLPSS
+391 LTETRLPFL

>member
-1 MNFVED
+1 MPIKNRISEMHG
-7 KLSCQLKIELWKC
+7 
-20 STEITEWR
+20 EITVWR
-28 QDFHENPELLYDTVR
+28 RDFHENPELLYDTHR
-43 TSKIVSEK
+43 TSKIVKEK
-51 LNSFGCDVVKTGIGR
+51 LTSFGCDQVITGLGR
-66 TGVVAVIKGRSDS
+66 TGVVGVIHGRSNS
-79 KGKVIGLR
+79 NRKTIGLR
-87 ADMDALPIKEITGL
+87 ADMDALPIKEITNL
-101 DYSSKNDGKMHACGH
+101 EYSSKKDGMMHACGH

-123 LGAAKYLTETRNF
+123 LGAAKYLSETRNF
-136 DGTVVV
+136 DGKVVV

-156 MCDDGLM
+156 MCEDGLM

-177 PGLPVGQFNIRP
+177 PGLPVGQFNIRS

-200 LDIEGKGGHA
+200 VNIQGKGGHA

-219 TIVGAQIL
+219 TIVGAHIL

-233 VSRNTDPLES
+233 ASRNTDPLKS

-259 VIPQTVQLRGTV
+259 VIPQTVQLKGTV

-276 EVRDMAQEKIT
+276 DVRDMAQDKIT
-287 QLIKNTAL
+287 QLIKNTGLAF
-295 TYGAKVNLNYARGYP
+295 GANVELDYDRGYP
-310 VMINSELE
+310 VMINSDLE
-318 TNYMVDVAKKVA
+318 TSHMIKAAKNVA
-330 GDNNVDN
+330 GDENVDD

-361 VGNGSTA
+361 VGNGNTA

-376 FNDQAIPFGTSFWVE
+376 FNDESIPFGTSFWVE
-391 LAETRLPSS
+391 LTETRLPFL

>member
-1 MNFVED
+1 MHA
-7 KLSCQLKIELWKC
+7 
-20 STEITEWR
+20 EITEWR
-28 QDFHENPELLYDTVR
+28 RDFHENPELLYDTVR

-318 TNYMVDVAKKVA
+318 TNHMVDVAKKVA

>member
-1 MNFVED
+1 MPIKNRISEMHG
-7 KLSCQLKIELWKC
+7 
-20 STEITEWR
+20 EITVWR
-28 QDFHENPELLYDTVR
+28 RDFHENPELLYDTHR
-43 TSKIVSEK
+43 TSKIVKEK
-51 LNSFGCDVVKTGIGR
+51 LTSFGCDQVITGLGR
-66 TGVVAVIKGRSDS
+66 TGVVGVIHGRSNS
-79 KGKVIGLR
+79 NGKTIGLR
-87 ADMDALPIKEITGL
+87 ADMDALPIKEITNL
-101 DYSSKNDGKMHACGH
+101 EYSSKKDGMMHACGH

-123 LGAAKYLTETRNF
+123 LGAAKYLSETRNF
-136 DGTVVV
+136 DGKVVV

-156 MCDDGLM
+156 MCEDGLM

-177 PGLPVGQFNIRP
+177 PGLPVGQFNIRS

-200 LDIEGKGGHA
+200 VNIQGKGGHA

-219 TIVGAQIL
+219 IIVGAHIL

-233 VSRNTDPLES
+233 ASRNTDPLKS

-259 VIPQTVQLRGTV
+259 VIPQTVQLKGTV

-276 EVRDMAQEKIT
+276 DVRDMAQEKIT
-287 QLIKNTAL
+287 QLIKNTGLAF
-295 TYGAKVNLNYARGYP
+295 GANVELDYDRGYP
-310 VMINSELE
+310 VMINSDLE
-318 TNYMVDVAKKVA
+318 TSHMIKAAKNVA
-330 GDNNVDN
+330 GDKNVDD

-361 VGNGSTA
+361 VGNGNTA

-376 FNDQAIPFGTSFWVE
+376 FNDESIPFGTSFWVE
-391 LAETRLPSS
+391 LTETRLPFL

>member
-1 MNFVED
+1 MHG
-7 KLSCQLKIELWKC
+7 
-20 STEITEWR
+20 EITVWR
-28 QDFHENPELLYDTVR
+28 RDFHENPELLYDTHR
-43 TSKIVSEK
+43 TSKIVKEK
-51 LNSFGCDVVKTGIGR
+51 LTSFGCDQVITGLGR
-66 TGVVAVIKGRSDS
+66 TGVVGVIHGRSNS
-79 KGKVIGLR
+79 NGKTIGLR
-87 ADMDALPIKEITGL
+87 ADMDALPIKEITNL
-101 DYSSKNDGKMHACGH
+101 EYSSKKDGMMHACGH

-123 LGAAKYLTETRNF
+123 LGAAKYLSETRNF
-136 DGTVVV
+136 DGKVVV

-156 MCDDGLM
+156 MCEDGLM

-177 PGLPVGQFNIRP
+177 PGLPVGQFNIRS

-200 LDIEGKGGHA
+200 VNIQGKGGHA

-219 TIVGAQIL
+219 TIVGAHIL

-233 VSRNTDPLES
+233 ASRNTDPLKS

-259 VIPQTVQLRGTV
+259 VIPQTVQLKGTV

-276 EVRDMAQEKIT
+276 DVRDMAQEKIT
-287 QLIKNTAL
+287 QLIKNTGLAF
-295 TYGAKVNLNYARGYP
+295 GANVELDYDRGYP
-310 VMINSELE
+310 VMINSDLE
-318 TNYMVDVAKKVA
+318 TSHMIKAAKNVA
-330 GDNNVDN
+330 GEKNVDD

-361 VGNGSTA
+361 VGNGNTA

-376 FNDQAIPFGTSFWVE
+376 FNDESIPFGTSFWVE
-391 LAETRLPSS
+391 LTETRLPFL

>member
-1 MNFVED
+1 MHG
-7 KLSCQLKIELWKC
+7 
-20 STEITEWR
+20 EITVWR
-28 QDFHENPELLYDTVR
+28 RDFHENPELLYDTHR
-43 TSKIVSEK
+43 TSKIVKEK
-51 LNSFGCDVVKTGIGR
+51 LTSFGCDQVITGLGR
-66 TGVVAVIKGRSDS
+66 TGVVGVIHGRSNS
-79 KGKVIGLR
+79 NGKTIGLR
-87 ADMDALPIKEITGL
+87 ADMDALQIKEITNL
-101 DYSSKNDGKMHACGH
+101 EYSSKKDGMMHACGH

-123 LGAAKYLTETRNF
+123 LGAAKYLSETRNF
-136 DGTVVV
+136 DGKVVV

-156 MCDDGLM
+156 MCEDGLM

-177 PGLPVGQFNIRP
+177 PGLPVGQFNIRS

-200 LDIEGKGGHA
+200 VNIQGKGGHA

-219 TIVGAQIL
+219 TIVGAHIL

-233 VSRNTDPLES
+233 ASRNTDPLKS

-259 VIPQTVQLRGTV
+259 VIPQTVQLKGTV

-276 EVRDMAQEKIT
+276 DVRDMAQEKIT
-287 QLIKNTAL
+287 QLIKNTGLAF
-295 TYGAKVNLNYARGYP
+295 GANVELDYDRGYP
-310 VMINSELE
+310 VMINSDLE
-318 TNYMVDVAKKVA
+318 TSHMIKAAKNVA
-330 GDNNVDN
+330 GDKNVDD

-361 VGNGSTA
+361 VGNGNTA

-376 FNDQAIPFGTSFWVE
+376 FNDESIPFGTSFWVE
-391 LAETRLPSS
+391 LTETRLPFL

>member
-1 MNFVED
+1 MPIKNRISEMHG
-7 KLSCQLKIELWKC
+7 
-20 STEITEWR
+20 EITVWR
-28 QDFHENPELLYDTVR
+28 RDFHENPELLYDTHR
-43 TSKIVSEK
+43 TSKIVKEK
-51 LNSFGCDVVKTGIGR
+51 LTSFGCDRVITGLGR
-66 TGVVAVIKGRSDS
+66 TGVVGVIHGRSNS
-79 KGKVIGLR
+79 NGKTIGLR
-87 ADMDALPIKEITGL
+87 ADMDALPIKEITNL
-101 DYSSKNDGKMHACGH
+101 EYSSKKDGMMHACGH

-123 LGAAKYLTETRNF
+123 LGAAKYLSETRNF
-136 DGTVVV
+136 DGKVVV

-156 MCDDGLM
+156 MCEDGLM

-177 PGLPVGQFNIRP
+177 PGLPVGQFNIRS

-200 LDIEGKGGHA
+200 VNIQGKGGHA

-219 TIVGAQIL
+219 TIVGAHIL

-233 VSRNTDPLES
+233 ASRNTDPLKS

-259 VIPQTVQLRGTV
+259 VIPQTVQLKGTV

-276 EVRDMAQEKIT
+276 DVRDMAQEKIT
-287 QLIKNTAL
+287 QLIKNTGLAF
-295 TYGAKVNLNYARGYP
+295 GANVELDYDRGYP
-310 VMINSELE
+310 VMINSDLE
-318 TNYMVDVAKKVA
+318 TSHMIKAAKNVA
-330 GDNNVDN
+330 GDKNVDD

-361 VGNGSTA
+361 VGNGNTA

-376 FNDQAIPFGTSFWVE
+376 FNDESIPFGTSFWVE
-391 LAETRLPSS
+391 LTETRLPFL